1 MNNFATNKAHLSCIG
16 MAERSWLSFNSEK
29 KYCFMNKK
37 VIIPIFA
44 ILLVLLVGVVLFL
57 SHSLNKQKEVNQEM
71 MELAELDK
79 KEMENEYQ
87 QFADQ
92 YSEMKTR
99 INNDSLVAQ
108 LTKEQMRTQEL
119 LKELKEVKSN
129 DAREIARLKKELATC
144 RAIIRS
150 YIIEIDS
157 LNRLNQNLRE
167 ENSQI
172 RGQYEEANR
181 QIAGLNTEKASLS
194 EKVAIAAQLDAT
206 AISLQPQTSNG
217 KATKKLKKIR
227 KFLLTFNIA
236 KNVTAAAGNKT
247 VYGQI
252 KTPTNVVLSS
262 AGTTAYENRHIQYT
276 AKKTI
281 EYTGEET
288 PMSIYCNI
296 SEALIAGTYRVSIFC
311 DGNMIGSRSFSFE

>member
-1 MNNFATNKAHLSCIG
+1 

-44 ILLVLLVGVVLFL
+44 VLLVLLVGVVLFL
-57 SHSLNKQKEVNQEM
+57 SHSLNEQKEVNQEM

-247 VYGQI
+247 VYVQI